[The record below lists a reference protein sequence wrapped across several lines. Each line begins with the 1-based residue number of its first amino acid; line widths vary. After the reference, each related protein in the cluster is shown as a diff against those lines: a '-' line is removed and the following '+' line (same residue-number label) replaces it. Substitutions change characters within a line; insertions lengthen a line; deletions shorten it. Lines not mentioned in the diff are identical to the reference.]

1 MIRWDKRI
9 KLLFLLPAVIWVL
22 TLTIAPLFFS
32 LYLSFTDVKREV
44 VITGVEEIPVLDKD
58 GNPKTRSD
66 GSIRTKKIKQKE
78 LQIKY
83 DWVGFKKYKRVINDQ
98 EYQDAAKFTFIYV
111 IVSVVI
117 EIILGLFLAFLFN
130 RRIYGRGF
138 MRSLMILPIFATP
151 FAIGFMFFTI
161 LFEISGPLAWMGI
174 PFLSNHNWAPFSVML
189 VDIWQWTP
197 FCFLVFLAALQG
209 IPDDLIEAA
218 TLDTKS
224 AYKIW
229 TSVILPLLQ
238 PIIVLVILLRV
249 AESAK
254 LYDYIASLTKG
265 GPGTAT
271 QSVSFLVFNK
281 AFKMND
287 FGYASAGSFLMLIVV
302 MIFVMLFFTRLRKT
316 YE

>member
-44 VITGVEEIPVLDKD
+44 VITGVEEIPVLDKN

-66 GSIRTKKIKQKE
+66 GSIRTKKVKQKE

-302 MIFVMLFFTRLRKT
+302 MVFVMLFFTRLRKT

>member
-111 IVSVVI
+111 IISVFV
-117 EIILGLFLAFLFN
+117 EIVLGLFLAFLFN

-161 LFEISGPLAWMGI
+161 LFEVSGPLAWMGI

-238 PIIVLVILLRV
+238 HIIVLVILLRV

-302 MIFVMLFFTRLRKT
+302 MVFVMLFFTRLRKT

>member
-58 GNPKTRSD
+58 GNPKTRCD
-66 GSIRTKKIKQKE
+66 GSISTKKIKQKE

-302 MIFVMLFFTRLRKT
+302 MVFVMLFFTRLRKT

>member
-22 TLTIAPLFFS
+22 ALTIAPLFFS

-66 GSIRTKKIKQKE
+66 GSIRTKKVKQKE

-83 DWVGFKKYKRVINDQ
+83 DWVGFKKYKRVVNDQ

-111 IVSVVI
+111 IISVFV
-117 EIILGLFLAFLFN
+117 EIVLGLFLAFLFN

-161 LFEISGPLAWMGI
+161 LFEVSGPLAWMGI

>member
-83 DWVGFKKYKRVINDQ
+83 DWVGFKKYKRVVNDQ

-111 IVSVVI
+111 IISVFV

-302 MIFVMLFFTRLRKT
+302 MVFVMLFFTRLRKT

>member
-22 TLTIAPLFFS
+22 ALTIAPLFFS

-44 VITGVEEIPVLDKD
+44 VITGVEEIPILDKE

-66 GSIRTKKIKQKE
+66 GSIRTKKVKQKE

-83 DWVGFKKYKRVINDQ
+83 DWVGFKKYKRVVNDQ

-111 IVSVVI
+111 IISVFV
-117 EIILGLFLAFLFN
+117 EIVLGLFLAFLFN

-161 LFEISGPLAWMGI
+161 LFEVSGPLAWMGI

>member
-22 TLTIAPLFFS
+22 ALTIAPLFFS

-66 GSIRTKKIKQKE
+66 GSIRTKKVKQKE

-83 DWVGFKKYKRVINDQ
+83 DWVGFKKYKRVVNDQ

-111 IVSVVI
+111 IISVFV
-117 EIILGLFLAFLFN
+117 EIVLGLFLAFLFN

-302 MIFVMLFFTRLRKT
+302 MVFVMLFFTRLRKT

>member
-66 GSIRTKKIKQKE
+66 GSIRTKKVKQKE

-302 MIFVMLFFTRLRKT
+302 MVFVMLFFTRLRKT

>member
-22 TLTIAPLFFS
+22 ALTIAPLFFS

-44 VITGVEEIPVLDKD
+44 VITGVEEIPILDKE

-66 GSIRTKKIKQKE
+66 GSIRTKKVKQKE

-83 DWVGFKKYKRVINDQ
+83 DWVGFKKYNRVVNDQ

-111 IVSVVI
+111 IISVFV
-117 EIILGLFLAFLFN
+117 EIVLGLFLAFLFN

-161 LFEISGPLAWMGI
+161 LFEVSGPLAWMGI

-265 GPGTAT
+265 G
-271 QSVSFLVFNK
+271 
-281 AFKMND
+281 
-287 FGYASAGSFLMLIVV
+287 AGSFLMLIVV

>member
-1 MIRWDKRI
+1 M
-9 KLLFLLPAVIWVL
+9 
-22 TLTIAPLFFS
+22 
-32 LYLSFTDVKREV
+32 VK
-44 VITGVEEIPVLDKD
+44 
-58 GNPKTRSD
+58 
-66 GSIRTKKIKQKE
+66 TKKVKQKE

-83 DWVGFKKYKRVINDQ
+83 DWVGFKKYKRVVNDQ

-111 IVSVVI
+111 IISVFV
-117 EIILGLFLAFLFN
+117 EIVLGLFLAFLFN

-161 LFEISGPLAWMGI
+161 LFEVSGPLAWMGI

-224 AYKIW
+224 AYKVW

>member
-1 MIRWDKRI
+1 MIRWDKKI

-44 VITGVEEIPVLDKD
+44 VISGVSLVPILDKE

-66 GSIRTKKIKQKE
+66 GTVRTKKIKDKK
-78 LQIKY
+78 LVIKY
-83 DWVGFKKYKRVINDQ
+83 DWVGLKKYKRVLNDT
-98 EYQDAAKFTFIYV
+98 EFTEAAKFTVTYV
-111 IVSVVI
+111 IVSVTI
-117 EIILGLFLAFLFN
+117 EVILGLFLAFLFN
-130 RRIYGRGF
+130 RQIYGRSF

-151 FAIGFMFFTI
+151 FALGFMFFT
-161 LFEISGPLAWMGI
+161 LFFEVSGPLAWMGI
-174 PFLSNHNWAPFSVML
+174 PFLSNPSWAPVSVML

-238 PIIVLVILLRV
+238 PIIVLVILLRI

-302 MIFVMLFFTRLRKT
+302 MIVVLLFFTRLRRT

>member
-44 VITGVEEIPVLDKD
+44 VISGVTEVPILDKE
-58 GNPKTRSD
+58 GKPKTRSD
-66 GSIRTKKIKQKE
+66 GSVRTKKIKEKE
-78 LQIKY
+78 LKIKY
-83 DWVGFKKYKRVINDQ
+83 DWVGLKKYKRVVNDQ

-161 LFEISGPLAWMGI
+161 LFEVSGPLAWMGI

-224 AYKIW
+224 AYKVW

-249 AESAK
+249 AEAAK

-302 MIFVMLFFTRLRKT
+302 MIFVLLFFTQLRKT

>member
-44 VITGVEEIPVLDKD
+44 VITGVSEVPILDKE
-58 GNPKTRSD
+58 GKPKTRSD
-66 GSIRTKKIKQKE
+66 GTVRTKKIKDKK
-78 LQIKY
+78 LVIKY
-83 DWVGFKKYKRVINDQ
+83 DWVGLKKYKRVVNDQ

-161 LFEISGPLAWMGI
+161 LFEVSGPLAWMGI

-224 AYKIW
+224 AYKVW

-249 AESAK
+249 AEAAK

-302 MIFVMLFFTRLRKT
+302 MIFVLLFFTQLRKT

>member
-44 VITGVEEIPVLDKD
+44 VITGVEEIPVLDKN

-66 GSIRTKKIKQKE
+66 GSIRTKKVKQKE

-111 IVSVVI
+111 IISVFV

-218 TLDTKS
+218 KLDTKS

-229 TSVILPLLQ
+229 TYVILPLLQ

-265 GPGTAT
+265 GTGTAT

-302 MIFVMLFFTRLRKT
+302 MVFVMLFFTRLRKT

>member
-1 MIRWDKRI
+1 MIRWDKKI

-44 VITGVEEIPVLDKD
+44 VITGVEEIPVLDKN

-66 GSIRTKKIKQKE
+66 GSIRTKKVKQKE

-83 DWVGFKKYKRVINDQ
+83 DWVGFKKYKRVVNDQ

-111 IVSVVI
+111 IISVFV
-117 EIILGLFLAFLFN
+117 EIVLGLFLAFLFN

-161 LFEISGPLAWMGI
+161 LFEVSGPLAWMGI

-302 MIFVMLFFTRLRKT
+302 MVFVMLFFTRLRKT

>member
-22 TLTIAPLFFS
+22 ALTIAPLFFS

-66 GSIRTKKIKQKE
+66 GSIRTKKVKQKE

-111 IVSVVI
+111 IISVFV

-161 LFEISGPLAWMGI
+161 LFEVSGPLAWMGI

>member
-44 VITGVEEIPVLDKD
+44 VISGITEVPILDKE
-58 GNPKTRSD
+58 GKPKTRSD
-66 GSIRTKKIKQKE
+66 GSVRTKKIKEKKLE
-78 LQIKY
+78 ITY
-83 DWVGFKKYKRVINDQ
+83 DWVGLKKYKRVVNDQ

-161 LFEISGPLAWMGI
+161 LFEVSGPLAWMGI

-224 AYKIW
+224 AYKVW

-249 AESAK
+249 AEAAK

-302 MIFVMLFFTRLRKT
+302 MIFVLLFFTQLRKT

>member
-22 TLTIAPLFFS
+22 ALTIAPLFFS

-44 VITGVEEIPVLDKD
+44 VITGVEEIPILDKD

-66 GSIRTKKIKQKE
+66 GSIRTKKVKQKE

-83 DWVGFKKYKRVINDQ
+83 DWVGFKKYKRVVNDQ

-111 IVSVVI
+111 IISVFV
-117 EIILGLFLAFLFN
+117 EIVLGLFLAFLFN

-161 LFEISGPLAWMGI
+161 LFEVSGPLAWMGI

-254 LYDYIASLTKG
+254 LYDEIASLTKG
-265 GPGTAT
+265 GRGTAT

-302 MIFVMLFFTRLRKT
+302 MVFVMLFFTRLRKT

>member
-1 MIRWDKRI
+1 MIRWDKKI

-44 VITGVEEIPVLDKD
+44 VITGITEVPILDKE
-58 GNPKTRSD
+58 GKPKTRSD
-66 GSIRTKKIKQKE
+66 GTIRTKKIKEKE

-83 DWVGFKKYKRVINDQ
+83 DWVGLKKYKRVVNDQ

-189 VDIWQWTP
+189 VDVWQWTP

-249 AESAK
+249 AEAAK

>member
-9 KLLFLLPAVIWVL
+9 KLLILLPAVIWVL

-44 VITGVEEIPVLDKD
+44 IITGVEEIPVLDKD

-66 GSIRTKKIKQKE
+66 GSIRTKKVKQKE

-189 VDIWQWTP
+189 VDVWQWTP

-302 MIFVMLFFTRLRKT
+302 MVFVMLFFTRLRKT

>member
-44 VITGVEEIPVLDKD
+44 VITGVSEVPILDKE
-58 GNPKTRSD
+58 GKPKTRSD
-66 GSIRTKKIKQKE
+66 GTVRTKKIKEKE

-83 DWVGFKKYKRVINDQ
+83 DWVGLKKYKRVVNDQ

-161 LFEISGPLAWMGI
+161 LFEVSGPLAWMGI

-224 AYKIW
+224 AYKVW

-249 AESAK
+249 AEAAK

-287 FGYASAGSFLMLIVV
+287 FGYASAGSFLLLIVV
-302 MIFVMLFFTRLRKT
+302 MVFVLLFFTQLRKT

>member
-22 TLTIAPLFFS
+22 ALTIAPLFFS

-44 VITGVEEIPVLDKD
+44 VITGVEEIPILDKN
-58 GNPKTRSD
+58 GKPQTRSD
-66 GSIRTKKIKQKE
+66 GSIRTKKVKQKE

-83 DWVGFKKYKRVINDQ
+83 DWVGFKKYKRVVNDQ

-111 IVSVVI
+111 IISVFV
-117 EIILGLFLAFLFN
+117 EIVLGLFLAFLFN

-161 LFEISGPLAWMGI
+161 LFEVSGPLAWMGI

-224 AYKIW
+224 AYKVW

>member
-1 MIRWDKRI
+1 MIRWDKRV

-44 VITGVEEIPVLDKD
+44 VISGITEVPILDKE
-58 GNPKTRSD
+58 GKPKTRSD
-66 GSIRTKKIKQKE
+66 GSVRTKKIKDKKLE
-78 LQIKY
+78 ITY
-83 DWVGFKKYKRVINDQ
+83 DWVGLKKYKRVVNDQ

-161 LFEISGPLAWMGI
+161 LFEVSGPLAWMGI

-224 AYKIW
+224 AYKVW

-249 AESAK
+249 AEAAK

>member
-302 MIFVMLFFTRLRKT
+302 MIFVLLFFTQLRKT

>member
-44 VITGVEEIPVLDKD
+44 IITGISEVPVLDKD
-58 GNPKTRSD
+58 GNPKKRSD
-66 GSIRTKKIKQKE
+66 GSIRTKKIKEKE
-78 LQIKY
+78 LKIKY
-83 DWVGFKKYKRVINDQ
+83 DWVGLKKYKRVVNDK

-189 VDIWQWTP
+189 VDVWQWTP

-249 AESAK
+249 AEAAK

>member
-22 TLTIAPLFFS
+22 ALTIAPLFFS

-44 VITGVEEIPVLDKD
+44 VITGVEEIPILDKE

-66 GSIRTKKIKQKE
+66 GSIRTKKVKQKE

-83 DWVGFKKYKRVINDQ
+83 DWVGFKKYKRVVNDK

-111 IVSVVI
+111 IISVFV
-117 EIILGLFLAFLFN
+117 EIVLGLFLAFLFN

-161 LFEISGPLAWMGI
+161 LFEVSGPLAWMGI

-218 TLDTKS
+218 TLATKS

>member
-66 GSIRTKKIKQKE
+66 GSIRTKKVKQKE

-83 DWVGFKKYKRVINDQ
+83 DWVGIKKYKRVINDQ

-111 IVSVVI
+111 IISVFV

-302 MIFVMLFFTRLRKT
+302 MVFVMLFFTRLRKT

>member
-1 MIRWDKRI
+1 MIRWDKRR

-22 TLTIAPLFFS
+22 ALTSAPLFFS

-44 VITGVEEIPVLDKD
+44 VITGVEEIPILDKN

-66 GSIRTKKIKQKE
+66 GSIRTKKVKQKE

-83 DWVGFKKYKRVINDQ
+83 DWVGFKKYKRVVNDQ

-111 IVSVVI
+111 IISVFV
-117 EIILGLFLAFLFN
+117 EIVLGLFLAFLFN

-161 LFEISGPLAWMGI
+161 LFEVSGPLAWMGI

>member
-22 TLTIAPLFFS
+22 ALTIAPLFFS

-44 VITGVEEIPVLDKD
+44 VITGVEEIPILDKD

-66 GSIRTKKIKQKE
+66 GSIRTKKVKQKE

-111 IVSVVI
+111 IISVFV
-117 EIILGLFLAFLFN
+117 EIVLGLFLAFLFN

-161 LFEISGPLAWMGI
+161 LFEVSGPLAWMGI

-224 AYKIW
+224 AYKVW

>member
-22 TLTIAPLFFS
+22 ALTIAPLFFS

-44 VITGVEEIPVLDKD
+44 VITGVEEIPILDKD

-66 GSIRTKKIKQKE
+66 GSIRTKKVKQKE

-83 DWVGFKKYKRVINDQ
+83 DWVGFKKYKRVVNDQ

-111 IVSVVI
+111 IISVFV
-117 EIILGLFLAFLFN
+117 EIVLGLFLAFLFN

-161 LFEISGPLAWMGI
+161 LFEVSGPLAWMGI

-302 MIFVMLFFTRLRKT
+302 MVFVMLFFTRLRKT

>member
-44 VITGVEEIPVLDKD
+44 VITGVEEIPVLDKN

-83 DWVGFKKYKRVINDQ
+83 DWVGFKKYKRVVNDQ

-111 IVSVVI
+111 IISVFV
-117 EIILGLFLAFLFN
+117 EIVLGLFLAFLFN

>member
-44 VITGVEEIPVLDKD
+44 VITGVEEIPVLDKN

-66 GSIRTKKIKQKE
+66 GSIRTKKVKQKE

-83 DWVGFKKYKRVINDQ
+83 DWVGFKKYKRVVNDQ

-111 IVSVVI
+111 IISVFV
-117 EIILGLFLAFLFN
+117 EIVLGLFLAFLFN

-161 LFEISGPLAWMGI
+161 LFEVSGPLAWMGI

-302 MIFVMLFFTRLRKT
+302 MVFVMLFFTRLRKT

>member
-22 TLTIAPLFFS
+22 ALTIAPLFFS

-44 VITGVEEIPVLDKD
+44 VITGVEEIPILDKD

-66 GSIRTKKIKQKE
+66 GSIRTKKVKQKE

-83 DWVGFKKYKRVINDQ
+83 DWVGFKKYKRVVNDQ

-111 IVSVVI
+111 IISVFV
-117 EIILGLFLAFLFN
+117 EIVLGLFLAFLFN

>member
-22 TLTIAPLFFS
+22 ALTIAPLFFS

-44 VITGVEEIPVLDKD
+44 VITGVEEIPILDKD

-66 GSIRTKKIKQKE
+66 GSIRTKKVKQKE

-83 DWVGFKKYKRVINDQ
+83 DWVGFKKYKRVVNDQ

-111 IVSVVI
+111 IISVFV

-161 LFEISGPLAWMGI
+161 LFEVSGPLAWMGI

>member
-1 MIRWDKRI
+1 M
-9 KLLFLLPAVIWVL
+9 
-22 TLTIAPLFFS
+22 FFS

-83 DWVGFKKYKRVINDQ
+83 DWVGFKKYKRVVNDQ
-98 EYQDAAKFTFIYV
+98 EYQAAAKFTFIYV
-111 IVSVVI
+111 IISVFV

-302 MIFVMLFFTRLRKT
+302 MVFVMLFFTRLRKT

>member
-44 VITGVEEIPVLDKD
+44 IITGVEEVPVLDKD

-189 VDIWQWTP
+189 VDVWQWTP

-302 MIFVMLFFTRLRKT
+302 MVFVMLFFTRLRKT

>member
-238 PIIVLVILLRV
+238 PIIVLGILLRV

-302 MIFVMLFFTRLRKT
+302 MVFVMLFFTRLRKT

>member
-22 TLTIAPLFFS
+22 ALTIAPLFFS
-32 LYLSFTDVKREV
+32 LYLSFTDVKSEV
-44 VITGVEEIPVLDKD
+44 VMTGVEEIPILDKN
-58 GNPKTRSD
+58 GKPQTRSD
-66 GSIRTKKIKQKE
+66 GSIRTKKVKQKE

-83 DWVGFKKYKRVINDQ
+83 DWVGFKKYKRVVNDQ

-111 IVSVVI
+111 IISVFV
-117 EIILGLFLAFLFN
+117 EIVLGLFLAFLFN

-161 LFEISGPLAWMGI
+161 LFEVSGPLAWMGI

-224 AYKIW
+224 AYKVW

>member
-98 EYQDAAKFTFIYV
+98 EYQDAAKFTFNYI
-111 IVSVVI
+111 IISVVI

-302 MIFVMLFFTRLRKT
+302 MVFVMLFFTRLRKT